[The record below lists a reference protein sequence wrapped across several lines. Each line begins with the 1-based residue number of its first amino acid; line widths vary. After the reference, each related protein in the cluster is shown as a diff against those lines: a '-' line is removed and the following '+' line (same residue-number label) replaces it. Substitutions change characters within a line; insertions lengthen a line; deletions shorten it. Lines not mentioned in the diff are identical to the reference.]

1 MRSLTICGVRH
12 GIPILV
18 VALALVASRASAIEN
33 LASSRAGGRLVHFSS
48 QFNETD
54 WNAEHLIDGTPN
66 NGWAGSSGGAQS
78 IVIAFKNDALAT
90 VEDIVVNPFTREGV
104 DTWVKEIEVQVSTT
118 YPFKGFQSVGRMEL
132 TDQGSDQV
140 LSLAAPVEARYVK
153 VKFLRNGGGGYM
165 EAGEVKVMGTLVSG
179 GAPAPEYENLADAG
193 RGAKI
198 ENASSEYNDTDW
210 AAVNLLAAPG
220 SDGWAGKS
228 GAAQEVVIAL
238 PAPAEITDVSIDNY
252 AREAPENWAKDIEVL
267 TSDTAYK
274 GFKSAGRLSLPKNGD
289 LHTVSLAQP
298 VTAQY
303 VKVLFAKNHGG
314 SYMEANRIRVWK
326 TAAAAAAAP
335 ASAPAVAPSAVS
347 EQLKSTGRAVSH
359 EIHFAT
365 NSAEILPDS
374 APVLGEIA
382 DLLAANPQ
390 WQLIIEGHTDN
401 AGGADLNL
409 ELSRKRA
416 EAVKRWLVDRRGVDE
431 LRLTTAGR
439 GATKPIAD
447 NGTEEGRALNRR
459 VELVRR

>member
-33 LASSRAGGRLVHFSS
+33 LASSRAGGRLVHFGS